1 MVLISVGHIF
11 SRIYSIDFFSPTKPP
26 ENSTQATKVNGAI
39 VCSQINGT
47 VVMEFPDILYIVKL
61 SKRDSSLPFFCL
73 NDC

>member
-11 SRIYSIDFFSPTKPP
+11 SRTYSIDFFFPPTKPP
-26 ENSTQATKVNGAI
+26 ENSTRATKVNGVI

-47 VVMEFPDILYIVKL
+47 IVVEFPDILYIVKL
-61 SKRDSSLPFFCL
+61 SKRDSSLL